1 MAKKEKQTKEQKK
14 LVKQVV
20 KQVQARIKEF
30 YKTFEFKGDV
40 TYLCQIGK
48 RKDLA
53 VDGTVV
59 LVHKGAVH
67 FIEDVKGM
75 YVKVK
80 GKFVPV
86 GEHGDVGE
94 YGNIT
99 PSTKKYRKVRD
110 YDVLYMFYGGK
121 WNKFN

>member
-67 FIEDVKGM
+67 FIEDANGM
-75 YVKVK
+75 YVKCK

-86 GEHGDVGE
+86 GEYGDT
-94 YGNIT
+94 T

>member
-1 MAKKEKQTKEQKK
+1 MAKKEKQTKEQKE

-30 YKTFEFKGDV
+30 YKTFEFKGEV

-67 FIEDVKGM
+67 FIEDVKGT
-75 YVKVK
+75 YAKVK

-86 GEHGDVGE
+86 SE
-94 YGNIT
+94 YSATTTT
-99 PSTKKYRKVRD
+99 PPTKKYRKVRD

>member
-30 YKTFEFKGDV
+30 YKTFEFKGEV

-67 FIEDVKGM
+67 FIEDVKGT

-80 GKFVPV
+80 GKFKNYTDCEP
-86 GEHGDVGE
+86 GSFNSP
-94 YGNIT
+94 Y
-99 PSTKKYRKVRD
+99 YRKVRD